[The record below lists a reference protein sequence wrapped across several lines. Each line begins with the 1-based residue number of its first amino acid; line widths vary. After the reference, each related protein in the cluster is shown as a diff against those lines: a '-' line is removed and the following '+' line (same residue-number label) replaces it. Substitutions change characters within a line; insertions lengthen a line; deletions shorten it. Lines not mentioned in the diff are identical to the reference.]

1 MFCDFIKWLA
11 LRVLL
16 ELVPT
21 EENPAGLLQ
30 LDLTDS
36 SITAASLP
44 HET

>member
-21 EENPAGLLQ
+21 EDNPAGLLQ
-30 LDLTDS
+30 LELTDCNV
-36 SITAASLP
+36 TAVSLP